1 MKCWAYFNSTL
12 ETFHTNQS
20 FSEVNLDVFE
30 VAPAMSQG
38 REDLDGT
45 TCATTSAVSFSL
57 VFTHAESPQMKAMI

>member
-1 MKCWAYFNSTL
+1 MNEWFEQKIIPYKYLAYEMLNFNSTL

-30 VAPAMSQG
+30 VAPAMSEG

-45 TCATTSAVSFSL
+45 TFANKLSFYC
-57 VFTHAESPQMKAMI
+57 